1 MFLELIAVI
10 FAGIAV
16 AGVVMLVN
24 NVTGARLPRWLA
36 PVVAG
41 LVMIGVTVTSEY
53 SWYSRTLAS
62 LPEGLVVADTVE
74 SRSFY
79 RPWTY
84 VVPLSERFVAVDLA
98 TMRSHAKQPDHRLA
112 EVSFLAAG
120 PRSASS
126 ASQSI
131 APVGDGRRW
140 RPTPALPRMGAFT
153 GSTGSRLLHKTHC
166 WKPSV
171 EADPC

>member
-36 PVVAG
+36 PVAAG
-41 LVMIGVTVTSEY
+41 LAMIGVTVTSEY

-112 EVSFLAAG
+112 EVFFFGRWA
-120 PRSASS
+120 PI
-126 ASQSI
+126 SQLSI
-131 APVGDGRRW
+131 AADCASWRR
-140 RPTPALPRMGAFT
+140 AA
-153 GSTGSRLLHKTHC
+153 
-166 WKPSV
+166 V
-171 EADPC
+171 EADTSFAQDGGIHGVDWVSPPAQDSLLETICGG